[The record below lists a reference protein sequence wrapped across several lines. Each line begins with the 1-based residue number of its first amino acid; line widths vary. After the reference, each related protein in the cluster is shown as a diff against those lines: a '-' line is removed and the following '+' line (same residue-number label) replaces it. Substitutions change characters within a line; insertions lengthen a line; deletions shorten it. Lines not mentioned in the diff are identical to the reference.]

1 MTYMK
6 IIATTFT
13 MMFFSASPVNASSG
27 ICDDLLKVFNRI
39 DKDGNGKL
47 TVAEFSARPF
57 PDREYTLKHYNALEA
72 QVIYSDKNMDG
83 YIQASE
89 YVNLVTK
96 GTFYESKPKFSE
108 ITKREKL
115 DYCQLGTNMGQKLA
129 RNNFA
134 SRDTNND
141 KVMSFKE
148 YVAVIEKCTDQN

>member
-1 MTYMK
+1 MTYIR
-6 IIATTFT
+6 IITTIFT
-13 MMFFSASPVNASSG
+13 ILFFSVSHVNASSG
-27 ICDDLLKVFNRI
+27 ICNDSLDIFNRI
-39 DKDGNGKL
+39 DKDGNGTL

-89 YVNLVTK
+89 YENLVTK

-108 ITKREKL
+108 LTKRKKL
-115 DYCQLGTNMGQKLA
+115 DYCELRTNMGRKLA

-148 YVAVIEKCTDQN
+148 YVAVIEKCTD